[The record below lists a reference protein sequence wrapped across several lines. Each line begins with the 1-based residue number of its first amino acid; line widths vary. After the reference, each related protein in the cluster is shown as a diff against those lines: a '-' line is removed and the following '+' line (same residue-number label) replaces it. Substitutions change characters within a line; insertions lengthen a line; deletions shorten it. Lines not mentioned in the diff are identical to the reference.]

1 MRTMPSKQ
9 KWSGAESRK
18 SKRQRELLRSAEV
31 TESITTYFART
42 ACSAVST
49 SEGSLISALPD
60 SDWFNCIYIYIGCC
74 TLMTTC
80 TSAESKSFT
89 APDTCTSQLNVA
101 AVLSDHVSVE
111 RADRLEIIQDA
122 NIAVGITTS
131 SDEGEALCSSSLEH
145 PALSFHKEIV
155 YHPLLTILQI
165 VLLYLTS
172 MT

>member
-1 MRTMPSKQ
+1 
-9 KWSGAESRK
+9 
-18 SKRQRELLRSAEV
+18 
-31 TESITTYFART
+31 
-42 ACSAVST
+42 
-49 SEGSLISALPD
+49 
-60 SDWFNCIYIYIGCC
+60 
-74 TLMTTC
+74 MTTC

-145 PALSFHKEIV
+145 PALSFPQGDSVPSTSNH
-155 YHPLLTILQI
+155 LTDSVAVPYQYDIAE
-165 VLLYLTS
+165 VLYGTNAPTDVGEWS
-172 MT
+172 KCEESI